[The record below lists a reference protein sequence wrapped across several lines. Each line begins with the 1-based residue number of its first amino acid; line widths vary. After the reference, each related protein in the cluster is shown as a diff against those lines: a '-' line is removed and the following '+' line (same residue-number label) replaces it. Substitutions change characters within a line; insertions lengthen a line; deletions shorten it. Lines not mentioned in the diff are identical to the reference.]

1 MSLAVRQITK
11 ALTETYKAVID
22 MSDLPT
28 PQQDSPHFLSRA
40 LAAFFIEKHS
50 ALAPAEIT
58 KLVTDSYNDNGIDAV
73 YFDTTTKR
81 LYLVQSKFIQSG
93 NGGPDLGDV
102 AKFCNGVRLLLNTDF
117 ASFSTK
123 FKPHLAL
130 IESAL
135 DDANTDIVV
144 ALVTTGDS
152 FSDHAKAELGRLRD
166 EVNNP
171 IELITLQLNGIADV
185 HSWLRDATASKDIEF
200 ELMLREWGTTQ
211 EPLVSFYG
219 QVSCIELVDAY
230 LKHRHHL
237 LTQNI
242 RKFLGDTEI
251 NDAISA
257 TAVGAPDQFI
267 FHSNGVVI
275 LCESVAKT
283 AKGGSNRDA
292 GTFICK
298 GAQVVNG
305 AQTIGALTAAADR
318 DRAAVSSA
326 RLLVRII
333 EVPPDQRDLASRLTK
348 STNTQNRVDKK
359 DFVTL
364 DPRHDQLRID
374 LALDGVEYIF
384 KSGDKPRGDVHFS
397 IEEGISALACLSGN
411 IEYAINAKKEIGKLW
426 ERTDAPPYT
435 ELFSPSLTGERLWR
449 AVQMSRRIEQR
460 LAPRS
465 RPAGD
470 ERNLAVHGSKIAQ
483 HIVFSIMDPAIKND
497 HRKSFDAEIDSK
509 TDAVFT
515 AMVAARA
522 AKFADGY
529 LGRMFYNITKTKAFV
544 DETKAS
550 VSALR
555 APTSSPVKAP

>member
-1 MSLAVRQITK
+1 MTLAVRQITK
-11 ALTETYKAVID
+11 ALTDTYKAVID
-22 MSDLPT
+22 MSDLPAN
-28 PQQDSPHFLSRA
+28 QQDEAHFLSRA
-40 LAAFFIEKHS
+40 LAAFFVEKHS
-50 ALAPAEIT
+50 ALAPSDVA
-58 KLVTDSYNDNGIDAV
+58 KLVTDSYDDNGIDAV
-73 YFDTTTKR
+73 YFDATIKK
-81 LYLVQSKFIQSG
+81 LYIVQSKFIQSG
-93 NGGPDLGDV
+93 HGGPDLGDV
-102 AKFCNGVRLLLNTDF
+102 AKFCIGVRLLLNADF
-117 ASFSTK
+117 ASFSSK
-123 FKPHLAL
+123 FKPHLAS

-144 ALVTTGDS
+144 ALITTGDS
-152 FSDHAKAELGRLRD
+152 FSDHAKAELDRLRD

-171 IELITLQLNGIADV
+171 IELIAVQTNGITDV

-251 NDAISA
+251 NDAIAA

-292 GTFICK
+292 GTFVCK

-305 AQTIGALTAAADR
+305 AQTIGALTVAADR

-333 EVPPDQRDLASRLTK
+333 EVPSQQRDLASLLTK

-384 KSGDKPRGDVHFS
+384 KSGDKPRGDVYFT
-397 IEEGISALACLSGN
+397 IEDAISALACLSGN
-411 IEYAINAKKEIGKLW
+411 VEYAINAKKEIGKLW

-435 ELFSPSLTGERLWR
+435 ELFSPTLTAEKLWR
-449 AVQMSRRIEQR
+449 TVQMARRIDQR

-483 HIVFSIMDPAIKND
+483 HIVFAIMDPATRND
-497 HRKSFDAEIDSK
+497 PRKTFDAEIDSK
-509 TDAVFT
+509 TDAVFA
-515 AMVAARA
+515 AMRAART

-529 LGRMFYNITKTKAFV
+529 LGRMFYNTAKTRAFIAEV
-544 DETKAS
+544 TAR
-550 VSALR
+550 VAT
-555 APTSSPVKAP
+555 AATAQT